1 MSRFTCPALRAASH
15 GANGAPIMDRTVAT
29 ALTSPPPAARKAAR
43 P

>member
-1 MSRFTCPALRAASH
+1 MSRLISPALRAASW
-15 GANGAPIMDRTVAT
+15 GANGAPTMDRTVAT

>member
-1 MSRFTCPALRAASH
+1 MSAAVSPALRAASG

>member
-1 MSRFTCPALRAASH
+1 MSAVAAHALRAASH

>member
-1 MSRFTCPALRAASH
+1 MSGVARPALRAASR